1 MKTPIKLSAAVAACL
16 VLSACGG
23 GRDAGQPT
31 VTRAYATGPVQ
42 TACLRADRRAAST
55 TLCGCVQA
63 AADSVLSRRDQS
75 RAVQFFKDPHQAQ
88 VTRQSDRRSD
98 EAFWQ
103 RYKTFV
109 AQAERL
115 CA

>member
-1 MKTPIKLSAAVAACL
+1 MAACL

-23 GRDAGQPT
+23 GRAVDGLPT
-31 VTRAYATGPVQ
+31 VTRAYATGPLQ
-42 TACLRADRRAAST
+42 TACLRADRTAASPQ
-55 TLCGCVQA
+55 LCGCVQA
-63 AADSVLSRRDQS
+63 AADDVLSRRDQS
-75 RAVQFFKDPHQAQ
+75 RAVAFFKDPHQAQ

-98 EAFWQ
+98 EEFWQ